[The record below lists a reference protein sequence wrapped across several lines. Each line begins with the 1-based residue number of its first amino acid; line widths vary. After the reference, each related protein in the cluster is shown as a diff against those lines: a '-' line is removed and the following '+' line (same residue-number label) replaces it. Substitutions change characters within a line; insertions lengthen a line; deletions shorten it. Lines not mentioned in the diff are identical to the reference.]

1 MECSVASTKACR
13 EKGGTN
19 TRVGI
24 GAKVNIG
31 ASFSKDIFKLS

>member
-19 TRVGI
+19 TRV
-24 GAKVNIG
+24 NIG
-31 ASFSKDIFKLS
+31 AEVGIRASSSKDIFGLS

>member
-1 MECSVASTKACR
+1 MERSIASTKACR

-24 GAKVNIG
+24 KTN
-31 ASFSKDIFKLS
+31 SSKNVFRLF